1 MRRRSHHH
9 AHRLPPRSQR
19 RGSSQRARAASRR
32 RASPPLRPAICADP
46 KSKSSTSRF
55 ADALDVEC
63 VQNRRSAEVYKHL
76 LVATDGSRL
85 SGKAV
90 THAIALAQALK
101 AQLTAFYASP
111 DYPMPAYADG
121 VAYEPLS
128 KKQYEEMAAKEAQKI
143 LSTVKLK
150 AEAGGVECNLL
161 HTIANAPWEAILAA
175 AKKARCD
182 AIVMASHGRR
192 GVSALLLGS
201 ETQKVL
207 THSKLPVIVVR

>member
-1 MRRRSHHH
+1 MYRN
-9 AHRLPPRSQR
+9 
-19 RGSSQRARAASRR
+19 
-32 RASPPLRPAICADP
+32 I
-46 KSKSSTSRF
+46 
-55 ADALDVEC
+55 
-63 VQNRRSAEVYKHL
+63 

-85 SGKAV
+85 SAKAV
-90 THAIALAQALK
+90 AHAIALARALG

-121 VAYEPLS
+121 VMYDPVSPKE
-128 KKQYEEMAAKEAQKI
+128 YAAMCKKEADRI
-143 LSTVKLK
+143 LGAVGTK
-150 AEAGGVECNLL
+150 AKAARIRFAAEQA
-161 HTIANAPWEAILAA
+161 IAAAPWKAILAA
-175 AKKARCD
+175 ARKQKCD